1 MGFVFKINEE
11 LAAIAVTATELVSV
25 TRTIAGLVN
34 DAAFVQCFSDIVAE
48 INKSY
53 GVIIDSFAPFLAID
67 SEEAFTQQF
76 DSHHETFK
84 SSYLMDVSK
93 PRKYCDNVYDGYIK
107 MQHTK
112 QAKSTFPLLKRSFS
126 RLDTLYDKWI
136 TNDAQLAMSIDGVLK
151 LKNRLLNEIAE
162 IKQKDAELAYSV
174 FSSAFDD
181 FRDYLTLI
189 QTKSD
194 RVSHIVNS

>member
-1 MGFVFKINEE
+1 MGVKRRNQ
-11 LAAIAVTATELVSV
+11 
-25 TRTIAGLVN
+25 
-34 DAAFVQCFSDIVAE
+34 DSDG
-48 INKSY
+48 S
-53 GVIIDSFAPFLAID
+53 
-67 SEEAFTQQF
+67 
-76 DSHHETFK
+76 
-84 SSYLMDVSK
+84 
-93 PRKYCDNVYDGYIK
+93 C
-107 MQHTK
+107 
-112 QAKSTFPLLKRSFS
+112 FS

-162 IKQKDAELAYSV
+162 IKQKDAELAYIV